1 MTRADLCRCPGHRCP
16 SAAHC
21 RRTAALA
28 PGGHMTP
35 YAAFHARR
43 EPGADKC
50 DQYLPAAS
58 APATTYREAA

>member
-1 MTRADLCRCPGHRCP
+1 
-16 SAAHC
+16 
-21 RRTAALA
+21 
-28 PGGHMTP
+28 MTP